1 MFCRLGGLAP
11 SSFGYLF
18 LSLLAYSLV
27 PCIQARLSFS
37 CIYLQAAFLGYD
49 NVCFTFPL
57 PCQAI
62 TLWMQA
68 CCFTFPVP
76 CLSHVPWVWQCLV
89 LHSCY
94 PFPPSPFQFTRCVCV
109 TQSHPN
115 LFEWTVGWIKPWVTF
130 ALDVS
135 RCSPKLSRPSSS
147 FIQSPIIVHHL
158 YRLIQNQIKPQKIKI
173 KNRKTENKLEL
184 YGFL

>member
-1 MFCRLGGLAP
+1 MDVGMLLYISCTLLEPCSLGMAMFGH
-11 SSFGYLF
+11 
-18 LSLLAYSLV
+18 
-27 PCIQARLSFS
+27 
-37 CIYLQAAFLGYD
+37 
-49 NVCFTFPL
+49 
-57 PCQAI
+57 
-62 TLWMQA
+62 TLI
-68 CCFTFPVP
+68 
-76 CLSHVPWVWQCLV
+76 
-89 LHSCY
+89 HSCY
-94 PFPPSPFQFTRCVCV
+94 PFPPSPFQFTRCVCF

-184 YGFL
+184 YGFLWVALVQMCDAQTWTGLLIGDEKQFLCNSHIFQLILIIK

>member
-76 CLSHVPWVWQCLV
+76 CLSHVRWVWQCLV
-89 LHSCY
+89 IHSCY
-94 PFPPSPFQFTRCVCV
+94 PFPPSPFQFTRCVCF

-115 LFEWTVGWIKPWVTF
+115 LFELTVGSMDQTMGHFCIGCIKMFT
-130 ALDVS
+130 
-135 RCSPKLSRPSSS
+135 
-147 FIQSPIIVHHL
+147 
-158 YRLIQNQIKPQKIKI
+158 QIKQTICIDRMGMKPLIRIKEI
-173 KNRKTENKLEL
+173 SNVTN
-184 YGFL
+184 